1 MFLNT
6 KKFLFF
12 PTVPTILEN
21 SADFVGAFLV
31 IVNFPAPKL
40 PQKPSKL
47 DKKKALK
54 ILSESRKGP
63 C

>member
-1 MFLNT
+1 
-6 KKFLFF
+6 
-12 PTVPTILEN
+12 
-21 SADFVGAFLV
+21 
-31 IVNFPAPKL
+31 L